1 LTERALYLEAGL
13 ERLFAVHHPPQGRS
27 QTAVVLVPPFGW
39 EEIAT
44 HRARR
49 EWAIQLARAGRH
61 VLRIDLP
68 GTGDSEGDLDEAGR
82 WDSWSAAVRSAAA
95 WLRSE
100 SGASRVAAIGLGTG
114 GYVAAEAAAAGE
126 VDDLVLWGT
135 PARGRQYLRE
145 LAAFG
150 ALESGR
156 VVEGG
161 GPPSPPPSGGGV
173 EAGGFVLPEAVAATI
188 GAIDLAGSVLPAH
201 ARVLLLDRDGVGATD
216 KLADSLR
223 ANGSDVETARGSGYA
238 AMLAPPDESVPP
250 REAFAVVDGWLARGA
265 DAPSAPTTDV
275 AVVRATL
282 ELDGV
287 RERPLEIERP
297 GLVLRGIVSES
308 SSEVPQPL
316 TLVFLNAA
324 AIRRIGPHRLWTET
338 ARRWA
343 ERGVPA
349 FRLDLD
355 GIGDADGDGERYR
368 EVASFYGLQHVDHV
382 TSALDA
388 LVAEGLPPRFVL
400 IGLCSGGYW
409 GFQAALRDARVA
421 AAVLMNTRI
430 LYWHE
435 HLDSFRDLQRTRL
448 LVRAVVWK
456 RILRGEVSWER
467 WRSFARTMALS
478 TAVRLHLRRRTFEP
492 SVFDWQAERAAEGF
506 TQLREAG
513 RRAHFVFCDGEPL
526 RNELESAGL
535 LAQHDRWPNVSE
547 RILPGREH
555 TLSPS
560 WMHPYVVEALD
571 DVIRSELALG
581 SERRDAAP
589 AA

>member
-1 LTERALYLEAGL
+1 MTERAFYLDAAG
-13 ERLFAVHHPPQGRS
+13 ERLFAVHHPAQGGPR
-27 QTAVVLVPPFGW
+27 TAVVLVPPYGW

-49 EWAIQLARAGRH
+49 EWALHLAHAGHH

-68 GTGDSEGDLDEAGR
+68 GTGDSEGSLDDAGR
-82 WDSWSAAVRSAAA
+82 WKSWIAATCSAAA
-95 WLRSE
+95 WLRAE
-100 SGASRVAAIGLGTG
+100 SGAPRVAAIGLGTG
-114 GYVAAEAAAAGE
+114 GYVAAQAAAAGE

-156 VVEGG
+156 IVEGG

-173 EAGGFVLPEAVAATI
+173 EAGGFVLPETVAATI
-188 GAIDLAGSVLPAH
+188 GAIDLAGSALPQGV
-201 ARVLLLDRDGVGATD
+201 RVLLLDRDGAGATG
-216 KLADSLR
+216 KLEDALR
-223 ANGSDVETARGSGYA
+223 ANGVEVETARGSGYA

-250 REAFAVVDGWLARGA
+250 REAFAVVDGWLERGGKGRA
-265 DAPSAPTTDV
+265 APSADRW
-275 AVVRATL
+275 AVTPTL
-282 ELDGV
+282 ELEGV
-287 RERPLEIERP
+287 RERPLEIDRP
-297 GLVLRGIVSES
+297 GLVLRGVVAEPTA
-308 SSEVPQPL
+308 EAVQPL

-349 FRLDLD
+349 FRLDLE
-355 GIGDADGDGERYR
+355 GIGDADGDGLGYR
-368 EVASFYGLQHVDHV
+368 EVARFYDLHLVDHV

-409 GFQAALRDARVA
+409 GFQAALVDDRVA

-430 LYWHE
+430 LYWHD
-435 HLDSFRDLQRTRL
+435 HLDAFRDLQRTRL
-448 LVRAVVWK
+448 LKRAVVWK
-456 RILRGEVSWER
+456 RILRGDVSWER

-478 TAVRLHLRRRTFEP
+478 AAVRLRLRRRTFEP
-492 SVFDWQAERAAEGF
+492 SVFDWQAEHAAKGF

-526 RNELESAGL
+526 RDELESAGL
-535 LAQHDRWPNVSE
+535 LRQHDRWPNVSE
-547 RILPGREH
+547 RVLPGREH

-560 WMHPYVVEALD
+560 WMHPYADEALD
-571 DVIRSELALG
+571 DVIRSELTPG